1 MTGTILNFITVVAG
15 AVTGKLIGERL
26 PPRMRETVMHVIA
39 LVTLVIGA
47 DMALKTRNP
56 LVLLLS
62 LVLGAVVGELL
73 RVEDGINRL
82 GELAERRLS
91 REGNGDFARGF
102 ITTSILF
109 CVGPM
114 TLLGCLNDGLRGDY
128 RLLAIKS
135 TLDGISAIAFA
146 SALGW
151 GVLLSALTV
160 LLVQGTLSLGAHA
173 LAPLLSD
180 PAGQA
185 ELFAAGGV
193 MMLGLGLRILELKPI
208 RVGNLL
214 PALLFAPLL
223 VAGLKALARAHLL
236 PPGLN
241 P

>member
-1 MTGTILNFITVVAG
+1 
-15 AVTGKLIGERL
+15 
-26 PPRMRETVMHVIA
+26 MHVIA

-62 LVLGAVVGELL
+62 LVLGAVTGELL
-73 RVEDGINRL
+73 HIEDRINRL
-82 GELAERRLS
+82 GALAEQRLAKP
-91 REGNGDFARGF
+91 GDGDFARGF

-135 TLDGISAIAFA
+135 TLDGVSAIAFA

-151 GVLLSALTV
+151 GVLLSAGTV
-160 LLVQGTLSLGAHA
+160 LVVQGALSLGAHA

-208 RVGNLL
+208 RVGNML
-214 PALLFAPLL
+214 PALLYAPLL
-223 VAGLKALARAHLL
+223 TLLAHWLAQRGVL
-236 PPGLN
+236 PAP
-241 P
+241 